1 MKISDFLDVDAIITN
16 LSSTTKKGVIE
27 ELSSSISTNHQHI
40 NQERLSEILQER
52 EELCST
58 ALDSG
63 VAVPH
68 GKIGGITDV
77 IIGFGRSMKGIEYD
91 SLDQKPT
98 HFFITLVAPED
109 ITGLHIQLLAKI
121 SKIFKDPEFRAKLIK
136 CESIQ
141 EIYEAIKHED
151 EKRS

>member
-121 SKIFKDPEFRAKLIK
+121 SKIFKDAEFRAKLIK

>member
-1 MKISDFLDVDAIITN
+1 MKISDFLDADAIITD
-16 LSSTTKKGVIE
+16 LTSTTKKEVIE
-27 ELSSSISTNHQHI
+27 ELSASISNNNQHI
-40 NQERLSEILQER
+40 NQERLSEILRER

-77 IIGFGRSMKGIEYD
+77 IIGFGRSIEGIDYD

-136 CESIQ
+136 CESTQ
-141 EIYEAIKHED
+141 NIYEAIKHED
-151 EKRS
+151 EKNS

>member
-1 MKISDFLDVDAIITN
+1 MKISDFLDVDTIITD
-16 LSSTTKKGVIE
+16 LSSNTKKEAIE
-27 ELSSSISTNHQHI
+27 ELSASISNNNQHI

-77 IIGFGRSMKGIEYD
+77 IIGFGRSMEGIQYD

-109 ITGLHIQLLAKI
+109 ITGLHIQLLARI
-121 SKIFKDPEFRAKLIK
+121 SKIFKNQEFRTKLIQ

-141 EIYEAIKHED
+141 GIYEAIKLED
-151 EKRS
+151 EKHS

>member
-1 MKISDFLDVDAIITN
+1 MKISDFLDVDAIITELN
-16 LSSTTKKGVIE
+16 STTKNEVIE
-27 ELSSSISTNHQHI
+27 ELAVSISNNHQHI

-77 IIGFGRSMKGIEYD
+77 IIGFARSMEGIEYD
-91 SLDQKPT
+91 SLDQKTT
-98 HFFITLVAPED
+98 HFFVTLVAPED
-109 ITGLHIQLLAKI
+109 ITGLHIQLLARI
-121 SKIFKDPEFRAKLIK
+121 SKIFKDPEFRNKLMK

-141 EIYEAIKHED
+141 EIREAIKVED
-151 EKRS
+151 EKYA

>member
-1 MKISDFLDVDAIITN
+1 MKISDFLDVDTIITN
-16 LSSTTKKGVIE
+16 LSSTTKKEVIG
-27 ELSSSISTNHQHI
+27 ELSASISNNHQHI

-68 GKIGGITDV
+68 GKLGGITDV
-77 IIGFGRSMKGIEYD
+77 IIGFGRSMEGIQYD

-109 ITGLHIQLLAKI
+109 ITSLHIQLLAKI
-121 SKIFKDPEFRAKLIK
+121 SKIFKDQEFRTKLIK

-141 EIYEAIKHED
+141 EIYEAIKLED
-151 EKRS
+151 EKHS